1 MLDLVVTYIDCPLR
15 VRWTHR
21 HYPEASSCH
30 TLSLYP
36 EACHYVEGSCGGG
49 KEVESEG
56 EWEDIENGGMSGR
69 RGNEER
75 GGGK

>member
-1 MLDLVVTYIDCPLR
+1 MLDLVVTYFESPLR
-15 VRWTHR
+15 VQWT
-21 HYPEASSCH
+21 HYPETFSCH
-30 TLSLYP
+30 TLSL
-36 EACHYVEGSCGGG
+36 EACHCVEGSCGGG

-75 GGGK
+75 VGGK